1 MAVAVAASGGGV
13 VALVVSL
20 AEVGLWIAALA
31 DFDFAQAGGPLQYE
45 EQATW
50 FGDLGISYHVG
61 FLGIGLWLAGLAVVV
76 QAAAIAYA
84 MRAGRDRPRAYF
96 GLMLFLTGAI
106 VGVFCAQ
113 DLLLFYVFWEAM
125 LIPLYLL
132 VGVWGG
138 RAAAR
143 DTALRHLHDGGLAA
157 DAGAIIV
164 YGLSEG
170 TFDIPLLRTAGGGST
185 WLFLGF
191 VVAFAVKGPLFP
203 FHGWLP
209 SAYREAPAEV
219 AGVLSGVVSKAAAYG
234 FLYIAILLFPGPAAD
249 LRVPILALAA
259 IGLVYG
265 SLLAFRAP
273 DIRGVIA
280 YSSLAQLG
288 LITLG
293 LFATNLAGWNGALLQ
308 MVNHGLLSAT
318 LFMLAGL
325 VEWRAGTGR
334 FDRLGGMARGRPAL
348 ATVLMVTGVIA
359 LAVPGSTAFAGEF
372 LILTGVFDTG
382 WGWAV
387 VGAIAI
393 VLAAMYMLRLISAV
407 LHEREGSA
415 VKRRTRPPPRGAGS
429 ARAARRPP
437 AGVVRVAGGRHRPQ
451 LRPDVLLPGARE
463 PPGAVRVML
472 AAIPRPEVDWYA
484 LAPLVILLGGS
495 CVCVLAAVLLPE
507 SWRLPAGALTAV
519 GSFVGAGITA
529 GFLFAD
535 SVTPESIVAG
545 AAVRDRLGSFT
556 GLLICGMGL
565 VAAGVAWRHGFR
577 RHQAEYY
584 ALLLATAAGMVFL
597 VQATNLMTLFLG
609 LEWFSIALYILCAYD
624 VDQKGS
630 LEAGLKYL
638 VVGGFGS
645 AVLLF
650 GSAFVY
656 GLQVSSAFGDRS
668 GDGAAGPRRRPLPP
682 GRPGDD
688 HRRARVQGVR
698 GAVPHVDAGRLR
710 GRSDTRHGLHGGC
723 HQGGGARAGNPAARR
738 GISRRGRSV
747 DDRAGR
753 NRLRLACR
761 GEPRRDRPDGHQA
774 VARLFVH
781 SAGGIHAHLAGL
793 CGRNGRHC
801 AALLPHPVRGG
812 IAGRLRRSRRTGA

>member
-1 MAVAVAASGGGV
+1 VTSTLILLPAGAALALWLLPWPRVAAGV
-13 VALVVSL
+13 VALVVSI

-31 DFDFAQAGGPLQYE
+31 DFDFTRAGSSLQYE

-50 FGDLGISYHVG
+50 FGDLGVSYHVG

-76 QAAAIAYA
+76 QAAAVAYA

-96 GLMLFLTGAI
+96 GLMLLLTGAV

-138 RAAAR
+138 EGRQRATLLFVIYTMAGS
-143 DTALRHLHDGGLAA
+143 LLMLAS
-157 DAGAIIV
+157 IIV

-170 TFDIPLLRTAGGGST
+170 TFDIPQLRGGGST

-191 VVAFAVKGPLFP
+191 ALAFAVKAPLFP

-234 FLYIAILLFPGPAAD
+234 FLYIAITLFPGPAAD
-249 LRVPILALAA
+249 LRVAILALAA
-259 IGLVYG
+259 IGIVYG

-293 LFATNLAGWNGALLQ
+293 VFATNIAGWNGALLQ

-348 ATVLMVTGVIA
+348 ATVLMVTGVVA

-415 VKRRTRPPPRGAGS
+415 VS
-429 ARAARRPP
+429 SDARD
-437 AGVVRVAGGRHRPQ
+437 
-451 LRPDVLLPGARE
+451 LRLVELAVL
-463 PPGAVRVML
+463 V
-472 AAIPRPEVDWYA
+472 
-484 LAPLVILLGGS
+484 PLVACLLALS
-495 CVCVLAAVLLPE
+495 AWPAAVTDHSFGQTPSNPGLANLL
-507 SWRLPAGALTAV
+507 
-519 GSFVGAGITA
+519 
-529 GFLFAD
+529 
-535 SVTPESIVAG
+535 
-545 AAVRDRLGSFT
+545 
-556 GLLICGMGL
+556 
-565 VAAGVAWRHGFR
+565 
-577 RHQAEYY
+577 
-584 ALLLATAAGMVFL
+584 
-597 VQATNLMTLFLG
+597 
-609 LEWFSIALYILCAYD
+609 
-624 VDQKGS
+624 
-630 LEAGLKYL
+630 
-638 VVGGFGS
+638 
-645 AVLLF
+645 
-650 GSAFVY
+650 
-656 GLQVSSAFGDRS
+656 
-668 GDGAAGPRRRPLPP
+668 
-682 GRPGDD
+682 
-688 HRRARVQGVR
+688 
-698 GAVPHVDAGRLR
+698 
-710 GRSDTRHGLHGGC
+710 
-723 HQGGGARAGNPAARR
+723 
-738 GISRRGRSV
+738 
-747 DDRAGR
+747 
-753 NRLRLACR
+753 
-761 GEPRRDRPDGHQA
+761 EP
-774 VARLFVH
+774 FE
-781 SAGGIHAHLAGL
+781 
-793 CGRNGRHC
+793 
-801 AALLPHPVRGG
+801 
-812 IAGRLRRSRRTGA
+812 

>member
-1 MAVAVAASGGGV
+1 MGSWVTSALILLPVGAALVLWLLPWPRVAAGV

-31 DFDFAQAGGPLQYE
+31 DFDFAQAGGSLQYE

-50 FGDLGISYHVG
+50 FGELGISYHVG

-76 QAAAIAYA
+76 QAAAVAYA
-84 MRAGRDRPRAYF
+84 MRVGRDRPRAYF

-125 LIPLYLL
+125 LIPLYVL

-138 RAAAR
+138 EGRQRA
-143 DTALRHLHDGGLAA
+143 TLLFVIYTMVGSLLMLA
-157 DAGAIIV
+157 AIIV

-170 TFDIPLLRTAGGGST
+170 TFDLLELRNAGGST

-280 YSSLAQLG
+280 YSSLAQFG

-293 LFATNLAGWNGALLQ
+293 LFATNIAGWNGALLQ

-325 VEWRAGTGR
+325 VEWRTGTGR

-415 VKRRTRPPPRGAGS
+415 VRS
-429 ARAARRPP
+429 DARD
-437 AGVVRVAGGRHRPQ
+437 
-451 LRPDVLLPGARE
+451 LRLVELAVL
-463 PPGAVRVML
+463 V
-472 AAIPRPEVDWYA
+472 
-484 LAPLVILLGGS
+484 PLV
-495 CVCVLAAVLLPE
+495 
-507 SWRLPAGALTAV
+507 
-519 GSFVGAGITA
+519 
-529 GFLFAD
+529 
-535 SVTPESIVAG
+535 
-545 AAVRDRLGSFT
+545 
-556 GLLICGMGL
+556 
-565 VAAGVAWRHGFR
+565 
-577 RHQAEYY
+577 
-584 ALLLATAAGMVFL
+584 ALLLAL
-597 VQATNLMTLFLG
+597 
-609 LEWFSIALYILCAYD
+609 
-624 VDQKGS
+624 
-630 LEAGLKYL
+630 
-638 VVGGFGS
+638 S
-645 AVLLF
+645 AW
-650 GSAFVY
+650 
-656 GLQVSSAFGDRS
+656 
-668 GDGAAGPRRRPLPP
+668 
-682 GRPGDD
+682 
-688 HRRARVQGVR
+688 
-698 GAVPHVDAGRLR
+698 
-710 GRSDTRHGLHGGC
+710 
-723 HQGGGARAGNPAARR
+723 PAAVTDHSF
-738 GISRRGRSV
+738 GQTPANPG
-747 DDRAGR
+747 
-753 NRLRLACR
+753 LANLL
-761 GEPRRDRPDGHQA
+761 EP
-774 VARLFVH
+774 FE
-781 SAGGIHAHLAGL
+781 
-793 CGRNGRHC
+793 
-801 AALLPHPVRGG
+801 
-812 IAGRLRRSRRTGA
+812 

>member
-1 MAVAVAASGGGV
+1 MGSWVTSALILLPVGAALVLWLLPWPRVAAGV

-31 DFDFAQAGGPLQYE
+31 DFDFAQAGGAPQYE

-50 FGDLGISYHVG
+50 FGELGISYHVG

-76 QAAAIAYA
+76 QAAAVAYA
-84 MRAGRDRPRAYF
+84 MRVGRDRPRAYF

-125 LIPLYLL
+125 LIPLYVL

-138 RAAAR
+138 EGRQRA
-143 DTALRHLHDGGLAA
+143 TLLFVIYTMVGSLLMLA
-157 DAGAIIV
+157 AIIV

-170 TFDIPLLRTAGGGST
+170 TFDLLELRNAGGST

-280 YSSLAQLG
+280 YSSLAQMG

-293 LFATNLAGWNGALLQ
+293 LFATNIAGWNGALLQ

-325 VEWRAGTGR
+325 VEWRTGTGR

-415 VKRRTRPPPRGAGS
+415 VRS
-429 ARAARRPP
+429 DARD
-437 AGVVRVAGGRHRPQ
+437 
-451 LRPDVLLPGARE
+451 LRLVELAVL
-463 PPGAVRVML
+463 V
-472 AAIPRPEVDWYA
+472 
-484 LAPLVILLGGS
+484 PLV
-495 CVCVLAAVLLPE
+495 
-507 SWRLPAGALTAV
+507 
-519 GSFVGAGITA
+519 
-529 GFLFAD
+529 
-535 SVTPESIVAG
+535 
-545 AAVRDRLGSFT
+545 
-556 GLLICGMGL
+556 
-565 VAAGVAWRHGFR
+565 
-577 RHQAEYY
+577 
-584 ALLLATAAGMVFL
+584 ALLLAL
-597 VQATNLMTLFLG
+597 
-609 LEWFSIALYILCAYD
+609 
-624 VDQKGS
+624 
-630 LEAGLKYL
+630 
-638 VVGGFGS
+638 S
-645 AVLLF
+645 AW
-650 GSAFVY
+650 
-656 GLQVSSAFGDRS
+656 
-668 GDGAAGPRRRPLPP
+668 
-682 GRPGDD
+682 
-688 HRRARVQGVR
+688 
-698 GAVPHVDAGRLR
+698 
-710 GRSDTRHGLHGGC
+710 
-723 HQGGGARAGNPAARR
+723 PAAVTDHSF
-738 GISRRGRSV
+738 GQTPANPG
-747 DDRAGR
+747 
-753 NRLRLACR
+753 LANLL
-761 GEPRRDRPDGHQA
+761 EP
-774 VARLFVH
+774 FE
-781 SAGGIHAHLAGL
+781 
-793 CGRNGRHC
+793 
-801 AALLPHPVRGG
+801 
-812 IAGRLRRSRRTGA
+812 

>member
-1 MAVAVAASGGGV
+1 MGSWVTSALILLPVGAALVLWLLPWPRVAAGV

-31 DFDFAQAGGPLQYE
+31 DFDFAQAGSSLQYE

-50 FGDLGISYHVG
+50 FGELGISYHVG

-76 QAAAIAYA
+76 QAAAVAYA
-84 MRAGRDRPRAYF
+84 MRVGRDRPRAYF
-96 GLMLFLTGAI
+96 GLMLLLTGAI

-125 LIPLYLL
+125 LIPLYVL

-138 RAAAR
+138 EGRQRA
-143 DTALRHLHDGGLAA
+143 TLLFVIYTMVGSLLMLA
-157 DAGAIIV
+157 AIIV

-170 TFDIPLLRTAGGGST
+170 TFDLLELRNAGGST

-280 YSSLAQLG
+280 YSSLAQIG

-293 LFATNLAGWNGALLQ
+293 LFATNIAGWNGALLQ

-325 VEWRAGTGR
+325 VEWRTGTGR

-407 LHEREGSA
+407 LHERQGSA
-415 VKRRTRPPPRGAGS
+415 VRS
-429 ARAARRPP
+429 DARD
-437 AGVVRVAGGRHRPQ
+437 
-451 LRPDVLLPGARE
+451 LRPVELAVL
-463 PPGAVRVML
+463 V
-472 AAIPRPEVDWYA
+472 
-484 LAPLVILLGGS
+484 PLV
-495 CVCVLAAVLLPE
+495 
-507 SWRLPAGALTAV
+507 
-519 GSFVGAGITA
+519 
-529 GFLFAD
+529 
-535 SVTPESIVAG
+535 
-545 AAVRDRLGSFT
+545 
-556 GLLICGMGL
+556 
-565 VAAGVAWRHGFR
+565 
-577 RHQAEYY
+577 
-584 ALLLATAAGMVFL
+584 ALLLAL
-597 VQATNLMTLFLG
+597 
-609 LEWFSIALYILCAYD
+609 
-624 VDQKGS
+624 
-630 LEAGLKYL
+630 
-638 VVGGFGS
+638 S
-645 AVLLF
+645 AW
-650 GSAFVY
+650 
-656 GLQVSSAFGDRS
+656 
-668 GDGAAGPRRRPLPP
+668 
-682 GRPGDD
+682 
-688 HRRARVQGVR
+688 
-698 GAVPHVDAGRLR
+698 
-710 GRSDTRHGLHGGC
+710 
-723 HQGGGARAGNPAARR
+723 PAAVTDHSF
-738 GISRRGRSV
+738 GQTPADPG
-747 DDRAGR
+747 
-753 NRLRLACR
+753 LANLL
-761 GEPRRDRPDGHQA
+761 EP
-774 VARLFVH
+774 FE
-781 SAGGIHAHLAGL
+781 
-793 CGRNGRHC
+793 
-801 AALLPHPVRGG
+801 
-812 IAGRLRRSRRTGA
+812 